1 MRSQDCELPDAALAF
16 GAVKLYAFEAIGEDL
31 TLLPLPARRAL
42 DVTGLKLSL
51 QAWQTLE
58 LTRRQ
63 TVVALGSAPQVDTA
77 QVRELLAS
85 ATPPAIAQDPISD
98 LTSSTPPAPIVT
110 ALGPERP
117 LPAATWSS
125 LSLLDRYA
133 LGKVVERGKPERIEA
148 AYREI
153 VGNSA
158 LSTHLNPQGEAHMVR
173 VSDKPSSVRRA
184 VAESRV
190 SMNPAAF
197 ERLLQANAPKGDVLG
212 TARIAGIMAA
222 KRTSEW
228 IPLCHPLNLS
238 HIRVELE
245 PDPRTHSVRVLGTVE
260 VKAETGVEMEAL
272 VAVSAA
278 ALTVYDMLKAFD
290 RSMQIGPTQLL
301 AKSGGRSGDYRR

>member
-1 MRSQDCELPDAALAF
+1 CRDRSMRSQDCELPDAALAF

-173 VSDKPSSVRRA
+173 VSDKPSSV
-184 VAESRV
+184 
-190 SMNPAAF
+190 
-197 ERLLQANAPKGDVLG
+197 
-212 TARIAGIMAA
+212 
-222 KRTSEW
+222 
-228 IPLCHPLNLS
+228 
-238 HIRVELE
+238 
-245 PDPRTHSVRVLGTVE
+245 
-260 VKAETGVEMEAL
+260 
-272 VAVSAA
+272 
-278 ALTVYDMLKAFD
+278 
-290 RSMQIGPTQLL
+290 
-301 AKSGGRSGDYRR
+301 